1 MIRVLFF
8 SHSSKYTLGLPQGFR
23 ELNCPVFV
31 LRDLS
36 RNSIKE
42 AVDHFR
48 PDLMITTGWA
58 YRGHKREHVDELVKR
73 TAKYKVKHIYWAT
86 EDPRWMVECSF
97 KCIEIYKPDA
107 VMTIHTDSVNKYRE
121 LGLPAGQLDFGC
133 NPQFNKHEPPCS
145 KYDYD
150 VALVGNGG
158 KAWKSHRKD
167 SVQILLKPLVER
179 GFNLAIWGKR
189 WDRFNEKL
197 MGFKLPKH
205 MLKGEL
211 PYEETNKVYNS
222 AKIIIGLQNDQTM
235 LTSRTFEVLGSGG
248 FLLTVPTQSV
258 NNLFT
263 NNFHLTCSSS
273 PEHTVRLVDYFLK
286 HEAERQAIA
295 QNGQR
300 EVYLKHTYKERA
312 NQILKFMQLYERN

>member
-1 MIRVLFF
+1 MTRVLFF
-8 SHSSKYTLGLPQGFR
+8 SHDLKYTLGLPQGFR

-36 RNSIKE
+36 RSSIKE

-58 YRGHKREHVDELVKR
+58 YRRHKREHVDELVKR
-73 TAKYKVKHIYWAT
+73 AAKYKVKHVYWAT
-86 EDPRWMVECSF
+86 EDPRWTQECSF

-107 VMTIHTDSVNKYRE
+107 VMTIHPDSVNKYRE
-121 LGLPAGQLDFGC
+121 LGLPARHLDFGC
-133 NPQFNKHEPPCS
+133 NRSFNKVEPPSS
-145 KYDYD
+145 KYNYD

-158 KAWKSHRKD
+158 KAWESYRKD
-167 SVQILLKPLVER
+167 SVQILLRPLVER
-179 GFNLAIWGKR
+179 GYNLAIWGKR
-189 WDRFNEKL
+189 WDRFNEEL

-211 PYEETNKVYNS
+211 PYEETNKVYNT

-248 FLLTVPTQSV
+248 FLLTVSTKSV
-258 NNLFT
+258 NHLFT
-263 NNFHLTCSSS
+263 NNVHLTCSSS
-273 PEHTVRLVDYFLK
+273 PVDTVRLVDYYLK
-286 HEAERQAIA
+286 NEAERHAIA
-295 QNGQR
+295 RNGQQ
-300 EVYLKHTYKERA
+300 EVYSKHTYKERA
-312 NQILKFMQLYERN
+312 RQILDFYSLVERN

>member
-8 SHSSKYTLGLPQGFR
+8 SHDSKYILGLPQGFR

-36 RNSIKE
+36 RSSIKE

-48 PDLMITTGWA
+48 PDLMISTGWA
-58 YRGHKREHVDELVKR
+58 YRRHKREHIDELVKR
-73 TAKYKVKHIYWAT
+73 AAKYKVKHVYWAT
-86 EDPRWMVECSF
+86 EDPRWTEECSF

-107 VMTIHTDSVNKYRE
+107 VFSIHPDSVSKYHA
-121 LGLPAGQLDFGC
+121 LGLSAGHLDFGC
-133 NPQFNKHEPPCS
+133 NPEFNKFEPPSS
-145 KYDYD
+145 KYAYD
-150 VALVGNGG
+150 VVLVGNGG
-158 KAWKSHRKD
+158 KAWKSYRKD

-179 GFNLAIWGKR
+179 GYDVAIWGSR
-189 WDRFNEKL
+189 WNRFNEEL
-197 MGFKLPKH
+197 MGFKIPKH
-205 MLKGEL
+205 MIKGEL

-222 AKIIIGLQNDQTM
+222 AKIILGLQNDQEM

-248 FLLTVPTQSV
+248 FLLTVPTRSV

-263 NNFHLTCSSS
+263 NNVHLTCSDS

-286 HEAERQAIA
+286 YDETRKAIA
-295 QNGQR
+295 RNGQS
-300 EVYLKHTYKERA
+300 EVYTKHTYKERA
-312 NQILKFMQLYERN
+312 DRILNFMQLC

>member
-1 MIRVLFF
+1 MSRILFF
-8 SHSSKYTLGLPQGFR
+8 AHDSKYTLGLPQGFR

-31 LRDLS
+31 LRHLS
-36 RNSIKE
+36 KDSMEE
-42 AVDHFR
+42 AVDHFK

-58 YRGHKREHVDELVKR
+58 YRQHKREHINKLVKKV
-73 TAKYKVKHIYWAT
+73 AKHKIKHLYWAT
-86 EDPRWMVECSF
+86 EDPRWIEECSF

-107 VMTIHTDSVNKYRE
+107 VMTIHPDSVEKYLR
-121 LGLPAGQLDFGC
+121 LGIPAEHLDFGC
-133 NPQFNKHEPPCS
+133 NPEFNKYEPPSS

-158 KAWKSHRKD
+158 KAWKSYRKD
-167 SVQILLKPLVER
+167 NVQILLRPLVER
-179 GFNLAIWGKR
+179 GYNLAIWGKR

-197 MGFKLPKH
+197 MGFKIPKH

-248 FLLTVPTQSV
+248 FLLTVPTQAV
-258 NNLFT
+258 NNLFV
-263 NNFHLTCSSS
+263 NNVHLACSSS
-273 PEHTVRLVDYFLK
+273 PDDTVDLVNYFLK
-286 HEAERQAIA
+286 DTAARQKIA
-295 QNGQR
+295 RNGQS

-312 NQILKFMQLYERN
+312 RQILDFCSLIERN